1 MAGAPLGPDGR
12 VANKALLP
20 EEIRRLLRQGR
31 PSIGFFEGR
40 GDAKDQLV
48 WDALHGFRPTPRPDP
63 SAPGAL
69 DGLRPPV
76 SLEARSR
83 SVVPRAAWGAGPGE
97 GGSSQPALAWRQS
110 AAADANATRALESLR
125 RPQSAGATRA
135 KKTSVVPV

>member
-48 WDALHGFRPTPRPDP
+48 WDALHGFAGHNPKHH
-63 SAPGAL
+63 
-69 DGLRPPV
+69 
-76 SLEARSR
+76 SR
-83 SVVPRAAWGAGPGE
+83 SD
-97 GGSSQPALAWRQS
+97 LAFWS
-110 AAADANATRALESLR
+110 IVFFAKISLAKVNLFHR
-125 RPQSAGATRA
+125 RE
-135 KKTSVVPV
+135 